1 MYIYM
6 HTYYVNT
13 SPHSSLFLCLCMY
26 VSQTHIYVYTTVFN
40 ILNYLFNF
48 AYLLNVI
55 SLPTTMTISSTISAP
70 PVSLFPWLAYW
81 PVPQRREGKR
91 RKNRERRSSK
101 HFKYLSPFLFLSG
114 VFHSVPITEEGCL
127 NSKYILINMNFLAH
141 AHMANSWTFKSEA

>member
-13 SPHSSLFLCLCMY
+13 SPHSPLFLCLCMY

-48 AYLLNVI
+48 AYLLNII
-55 SLPTTMTISSTISAP
+55 SPPTTMTISSTISAP
-70 PVSLFPWLAYW
+70 PCHSLFPWLAYW

-101 HFKYLSPFLFLSG
+101 HFKYLFP
-114 VFHSVPITEEGCL
+114 HS
-127 NSKYILINMNFLAH
+127 SF
-141 AHMANSWTFKSEA
+141 SWCFSLCTYHRGRMSQLKIHTH